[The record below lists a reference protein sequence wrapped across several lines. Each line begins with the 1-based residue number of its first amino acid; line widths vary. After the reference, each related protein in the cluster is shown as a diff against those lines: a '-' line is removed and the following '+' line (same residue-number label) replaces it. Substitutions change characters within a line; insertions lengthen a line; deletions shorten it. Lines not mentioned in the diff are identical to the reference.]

1 MLGFGEEAQLVPT
14 YVPVNKGI
22 SALGASMNIRVI
34 LSSILVIVFSFN
46 SMAESKS
53 ASDIQITKI
62 DDGVW
67 LHTSFYIYPNGVK
80 FPSNGLI
87 IKEGQSLTLIDTAW
101 GELQTV
107 NLLNAIESQIKLPV
121 TKALVTHAHSDRASG
136 VDILESK
143 GIKVFSHP
151 LTKQLTIEQGA
162 PVPDNVINELKEVG
176 SLIKF
181 GSFEVFFPGA
191 GHAMDNLMVWL
202 PERKILFG
210 GCAIRSFDAKSVGN
224 IAHGDINSW
233 LKITKQLKD
242 KYKDATIVVPGH
254 GDIGGFEL
262 FVHTEKLIQDK
273 VNANEN

>member
-1 MLGFGEEAQLVPT
+1 MSRPKEGTNVE
-14 YVPVNKGI
+14 
-22 SALGASMNIRVI
+22 
-34 LSSILVIVFSFN
+34 
-46 SMAESKS
+46 
-53 ASDIQITKI
+53 ITKI
-62 DDGVW
+62 GDGVW

-107 NLLNAIESQIKLPV
+107 NLLSVIESQIKLPV

-136 VDILESK
+136 VDVLESK
-143 GIKVFSHP
+143 GVKVFSHP

-162 PVPDNVINELKEVG
+162 PVPDNVISELKEEG
-176 SLIKF
+176 SLVKF

-202 PERKILFG
+202 PKRKILFG
-210 GCAIRSFDAKSVGN
+210 GCAIRSLDSKSAGN
-224 IAHGDINSW
+224 IVHGDINSW

-242 KYKDATIVVPGH
+242 KYNDASLVVPGH
-254 GDIGGFEL
+254 GKVGGL
-262 FVHTEKLIQDK
+262 SYLAILR
-273 VNANEN
+273 N